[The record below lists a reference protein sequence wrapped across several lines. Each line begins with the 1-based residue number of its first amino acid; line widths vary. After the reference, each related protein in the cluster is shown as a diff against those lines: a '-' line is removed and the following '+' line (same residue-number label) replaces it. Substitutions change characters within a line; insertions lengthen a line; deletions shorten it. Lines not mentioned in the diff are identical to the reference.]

1 MRYWA
6 QVRAI
11 VGKDLQ
17 AEYRTKELLSSMLL
31 FAFLT
36 VVIMSFAFNPTKD
49 VVKQVFPGMIWVV
62 FAFAGV
68 LGLNRSF
75 LMEKNNDCIA
85 GLTLAANDNS
95 AILVGK
101 LASNLIFMLVV
112 ELVSLPIFFV
122 LFNFRSKGSL
132 GLLIA
137 VVVLGTVGFVAIGT
151 FLAALA
157 VHAKNSEV
165 LLPIILFPLLVPLL
179 IAAVQ
184 ATGAILSG
192 QDFNEWSLWLKMILG
207 FDLIYLVV
215 PTLLFEYLLE
225 V

>member
-1 MRYWA
+1 
-6 QVRAI
+6 VH
-11 VGKDLQ
+11 KDLQ

-75 LMEKNNDCIA
+75 LTEKSNDCIA

-101 LASNLIFMLVV
+101 LVSNLIFMLVV

-151 FLAALA
+151 FLAALT
-157 VHAKNSEV
+157 VQTKNSEV

-192 QDFNEWSLWLKMILG
+192 QGFNEWSLWLKLILG
-207 FDLIYLVV
+207 FDFMYLVV